1 MTKHF
6 VPSPQQIFPKT
17 VLGCFRL
24 GTFLPYRFQGNEGEG
39 QAGVAAKPK
48 QEGDVEGGL
57 REGVAGSAHLG
68 GSTGGGTR
76 SGHGGKV
83 GVGDVGK
90 GGGVTNHLEVSALLL
105 GRHGDLVPN
114 VHPVAVLAVN
124 ALATNLDLNLGNELL
139 TDKVQPAGID
149 TGVGQASVGANHL
162 LVDLGEGDLEVC
174 AVAQI
179 AVTRDCAGHT
189 ATKIGLAGES
199 LLNAL
204 HGKVCVASVRH
215 LPKGDLGGS
224 RKEHVLCAV
233 GDQLHKSSS
242 HVCGFI

>member
-68 GSTGGGTR
+68 GSTGGSTR

-83 GVGDVGK
+83 GVSDVGK
-90 GGGVTNHLEVSALLL
+90 GSGVTNHLEVSALLL

-114 VHPVAVLAVN
+114 VHPVTVLAVN

-149 TGVGQASVGANHL
+149 CTSVVHR
-162 LVDLGEGDLEVC
+162 LVDLRQGDLEVC

-179 AVTRDCAGHT
+179 AVTRDGAGHT